1 LRDKKRNFSAQ
12 AAERQRSAAGA
23 WNCGAVKIS
32 WIESNVREEDR
43 KMKFFGGA
51 QSLLEFEISV
61 RRPGR
66 RIFFRLLAPSL
77 ILVLLGFGATVFAQS
92 IKFGYA
98 ALNAG
103 QVAPWIAKEAGY
115 LSKYGIEADLI
126 YIPAVAATQALIAG
140 EIQLA
145 QVTGVSTSGAIL
157 AGADVRIIASVQN
170 KLAGTIYS
178 RPEITSPEQLK
189 GKKLGISRF
198 GALSDTAVSIF
209 LQHFGLKRNTDV
221 AVVQMG
227 GLPEIITALERGA
240 IQAGFANPPQ
250 TSRAKKLGMR
260 QLFDL
265 NTLGVDL
272 QQTCV
277 TVTTKY
283 LRERRPV
290 VKGFIQAYSEG
301 LHRFITDR
309 DFSMRVMKKYLRI
322 DDKDIL
328 DDAYT
333 FYSEKLEKIPYP
345 TLKGIKFIIDEM
357 AERNPQAKKATP
369 EGFVE
374 LSVLQELDQSGFFTQ
389 LWKN

>member
-1 LRDKKRNFSAQ
+1 
-12 AAERQRSAAGA
+12 
-23 WNCGAVKIS
+23 
-32 WIESNVREEDR
+32 
-43 KMKFFGGA
+43 MKLFA
-51 QSLLEFEISV
+51 RIQSLSAFQISV
-61 RRPGR
+61 RRSAR
-66 RIFFRLLAPSL
+66 AIFFGRVAMSLALALLS
-77 ILVLLGFGATVFAQS
+77 FGTDVFAQS
-92 IKFGYA
+92 IKFAYA

-103 QVAPWIAKEAGY
+103 QIAPWIAKEAGY

-145 QVTGVSTSGAIL
+145 QVTGVSTAGAIL

-178 RPEITSPEQLK
+178 RPEIISPEQLK

-209 LQHFGLKRNTDV
+209 LQRFGLKRNVDV

-227 GLPEIITALERGA
+227 GLPEIITALDKGA

-260 QLFDL
+260 LLFDL
-265 NTLGVDL
+265 NKLDVDL

-283 LRERRPV
+283 LRDHRPV
-290 VKGFIQAYSEG
+290 VKGFLQAYAEG

-309 DFSMRVMKKYLRI
+309 DFSVRVLKKYLRI

-333 FYSEKLEKIPYP
+333 FYSEKLEKVPNP

-357 AERNPQAKKATP
+357 AERNPQAKKASP
-369 EGFVE
+369 ESFVE
-374 LSVLQELDQSGFFTQ
+374 LSVLQELEQSGFFAQ

>member
-1 LRDKKRNFSAQ
+1 
-12 AAERQRSAAGA
+12 
-23 WNCGAVKIS
+23 
-32 WIESNVREEDR
+32 
-43 KMKFFGGA
+43 MKFFGLT
-51 QSLLEFEISV
+51 QWWLEFGISV
-61 RRPGR
+61 CRLGR
-66 RIFFRLLAPSL
+66 LVFFRPLAPSL
-77 ILVLLGFGATVFAQS
+77 ILTLVSFSTGVFAQP

-145 QVTGVSTSGAIL
+145 QVTGVSTAGAIL

-170 KLAGTIYS
+170 KLAGTIYA

-189 GKKLGISRF
+189 GKNLGISRF

-209 LQHFGLKRNTDV
+209 LQRFGLKRNTDV

-227 GLPEIITALERGA
+227 GLPEIVTALERGG

-260 QLFDL
+260 ELFDL
-265 NTLGVDL
+265 NTLGVEL

-290 VKGFIQAYSEG
+290 VKSFIQAYAEG

-309 DFSMRVMKKYLRI
+309 DFSVRVMKKYLRI
-322 DDKDIL
+322 DDREIL
-328 DDAYT
+328 DDAYK

-357 AERNPQAKKATP
+357 AERNPQAKKASP
-369 EGFVE
+369 ESFVD
-374 LSVLQELDQSGFFTQ
+374 LSVLQELEQSGFFAQ

>member
-1 LRDKKRNFSAQ
+1 
-12 AAERQRSAAGA
+12 
-23 WNCGAVKIS
+23 
-32 WIESNVREEDR
+32 
-43 KMKFFGGA
+43 MKFFGRA
-51 QSLLEFEISV
+51 QSLLEFGISV
-61 RRPGR
+61 CRPGR
-66 RIFFRLLAPSL
+66 LVFFRPLAPSL
-77 ILVLLGFGATVFAQS
+77 ILTLVSFSTGVFAQP

-145 QVTGVSTSGAIL
+145 QVTGVSTAGAIL

-170 KLAGTIYS
+170 KLAGTIYA

-189 GKKLGISRF
+189 GKNLGISRF

-209 LQHFGLKRNTDV
+209 LQRFGLKRNTDV

-227 GLPEIITALERGA
+227 GLPEIVTALERGG

-260 QLFDL
+260 ELFDL
-265 NTLGVDL
+265 NTLGVEL

-290 VKGFIQAYSEG
+290 VKSFIQAYAEG

-309 DFSMRVMKKYLRI
+309 DFSVRVMKKYLRI
-322 DDKDIL
+322 DDREIL
-328 DDAYT
+328 DDAYK

-357 AERNPQAKKATP
+357 AERNPQAKKASP
-369 EGFVE
+369 ESFVD
-374 LSVLQELDQSGFFTQ
+374 LSVLQELEQSGFFAQ

>member
-1 LRDKKRNFSAQ
+1 
-12 AAERQRSAAGA
+12 
-23 WNCGAVKIS
+23 
-32 WIESNVREEDR
+32 
-43 KMKFFGGA
+43 MKFFGRA
-51 QSLLEFEISV
+51 QWLLEFGISV
-61 RRPGR
+61 CRPGR
-66 RIFFRLLAPSL
+66 LVFFRPLAPSL
-77 ILVLLGFGATVFAQS
+77 ILTLVSFSTGVFAQP

-145 QVTGVSTSGAIL
+145 QVTGVSTAGAIL

-170 KLAGTIYS
+170 KLAGTIYA

-189 GKKLGISRF
+189 GKNLGISRF

-209 LQHFGLKRNTDV
+209 LQRFGLKRNIDV

-227 GLPEIITALERGA
+227 GLPEIVTALERGG

-260 QLFDL
+260 ELFDL
-265 NTLGVDL
+265 NALGVEL

-290 VKGFIQAYSEG
+290 VKSFIQAYAEG

-309 DFSMRVMKKYLRI
+309 DFSVRVMKKYLRI
-322 DDKDIL
+322 DDREIL
-328 DDAYT
+328 DDAYK

-345 TLKGIKFIIDEM
+345 TLKGIKFIIDEI
-357 AERNPQAKKATP
+357 AERNPQAKKASP
-369 EGFVE
+369 ESFVD
-374 LSVLQELDQSGFFTQ
+374 LSVLQELEQSGFFAQ

>member
-1 LRDKKRNFSAQ
+1 MKLFARVESLLAFQISAC
-12 AAERQRSAAGA
+12 RSGR
-23 WNCGAVKIS
+23 AV
-32 WIESNVREEDR
+32 
-43 KMKFFGGA
+43 FFG
-51 QSLLEFEISV
+51 
-61 RRPGR
+61 
-66 RIFFRLLAPSL
+66 LLASSL
-77 ILVLLGFGATVFAQS
+77 IVALLSFSTDVLAQS

-115 LSKYGIEADLI
+115 LSKYGIEADQI

-145 QVTGVSTSGAIL
+145 QVTGVSTAGAIL

-170 KLAGTIYS
+170 KLAGTIYT

-189 GKKLGISRF
+189 GKRLGISRF

-209 LQHFGLKRNTDV
+209 LQRFGLKRNTDV

-227 GLPEIITALERGA
+227 GLPEIVTALERGE

-265 NTLGVDL
+265 NTLGVEL

-283 LRERRPV
+283 VRERRPV
-290 VKGFIQAYSEG
+290 VKSFLQAYAEG
-301 LHRFITDR
+301 LHGFITDR
-309 DFSMRVMKKYLRI
+309 DFSIRVMKKYLRI
-322 DDKDIL
+322 DDKDVL

-357 AERNPQAKKATP
+357 ADRNPQAMKATP
-369 EGFVE
+369 ESFID
-374 LSVLQELDQSGFFTQ
+374 LSVLQELEQSGFFAQ